1 MRLLLLTL
9 QVYFEKSHSAFAAEG
24 KYGMEGFEWEE
35 GPVSSEDLIGEIAN
49 MYPETQEFLSSL
61 GMHCFG
67 CAAASSETLAEA
79 CRVHGL
85 NTFRVKQELNRII
98 TENSA

>member
-1 MRLLLLTL
+1 
-9 QVYFEKSHSAFAAEG
+9 
-24 KYGMEGFEWEE
+24 MEGFEWEE

-98 TENSA
+98 TENPA